1 MTSRIYWAR
10 ATTSNVADRLPS
22 DHEAVETRRVEVASV
37 GRTDRPRIE
46 LPADLDVA
54 AGDVIECVLDGEQYH
69 ARVETTLDGEP
80 MLQHAADNRRLA
92 REGDGENRLVEWF
105 ADSDC
110 AIGGSV
116 HLDVVT
122 AGYTYGLRTPGSR
135 VVYTATDSP
144 DDSLAS
150 IADDLGE

>member
-1 MTSRIYWAR
+1 MAE
-10 ATTSNVADRLPS
+10 RLPS
-22 DHEAVETRRVEVASV
+22 DHESVETHRVDVSRV

-46 LPADLDVA
+46 LPADLAVA
-54 AGDVIECVLDGEQYH
+54 PGDVIECVLDGERSY
-69 ARVETTLDGEP
+69 ARVETTIDGQP
-80 MLQHAADNRRLA
+80 MVQHAADNRRLA
-92 REGDGENRLVEWF
+92 REGNGENRLPEWF

-110 AIGGSV
+110 SLDGSI

-122 AGYTYGLRTPGSR
+122 PGHTYGLRTPGSR

-150 IADDLGE
+150 IAEELGE